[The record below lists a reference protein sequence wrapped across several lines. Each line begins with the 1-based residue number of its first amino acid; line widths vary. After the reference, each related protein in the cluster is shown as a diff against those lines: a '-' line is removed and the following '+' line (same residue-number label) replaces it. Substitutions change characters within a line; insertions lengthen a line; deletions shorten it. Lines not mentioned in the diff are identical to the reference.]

1 MKTTMAV
8 LGLLFITTACA
19 SPEANRAR
27 GGGPGGDK
35 GNRGEVVEMHA
46 GSQPYYK
53 TPQLIGPA
61 AQAAPGWGAPNC
73 RKDA

>member
-1 MKTTMAV
+1 MTTTMAM
-8 LGLLFITTACA
+8 LGLLFIMTACA

-46 GSQPYYK
+46 GSEPYHK
-53 TPQLIGPA
+53 TPRLIGSA
-61 AQAAPGWGAPNC
+61 ARDVADENRQAN
-73 RKDA
+73 RR